1 MQLHRASID
10 GRIAMATKHVRS
22 DALNLRR
29 EPKVQEGNV
38 LGVLIKGQAVN
49 VLGPSG
55 TEGWVEAEATVDSV
69 QRRGFVA
76 GHLLRGPASAA
87 KERLMSNAV
96 AEWVRFDRGEGLEH
110 VDPFFRFVGE
120 MWQAIGE
127 NLDGRDRDQPWSAA
141 FISWIVRRAGA
152 EYAAFRFAASHSRYI
167 HDSIKKRE
175 AGTPSPFWGFRL
187 REHRVSLGDL
197 VCQWRIDPQTFD
209 GARSSDS
216 FFSHCDVVVEVTPG
230 SVRTLGGNVDHTVGF
245 KTYAV
250 NADGFLKAENKVF
263 AVLRNNV

>member
-1 MQLHRASID
+1 
-10 GRIAMATKHVRS
+10 MATKHVRS
-22 DALNLRR
+22 DALNLRQ

-38 LGVLIKGQAVN
+38 VAVLVKGQAVT
-49 VLGPSG
+49 VIGPSG
-55 TEGWVEAEATVDSV
+55 TQGWVEVEALVDSAP
-69 QRRGFVA
+69 RGGFVA
-76 GHLLRGPASAA
+76 AHLLRDPATAA
-87 KERLMSNAV
+87 KERLMSAAV
-96 AEWVRFDRGEGLEH
+96 AEWVRFDRGLGQEH
-110 VDPFFRFVGE
+110 IDPFFKFVGE

-141 FISWIVRRAGA
+141 FISWIVRRAGD
-152 EYAAFRFAASHSRYI
+152 EYGEFKFSASHSRYI

-175 AGTPSPFWGFRL
+175 AGASSPFWGFRL
-187 REHRVSLGDL
+187 HEHRVGLGDL
-197 VCQWRIDPQTFD
+197 VCQWRVSKRTFD
-209 GARSSDS
+209 DARSSDS

-230 SVRTLGGNVDHTVGF
+230 SVRTLGGNVVHTVGF